1 MAEENEVRRV
11 LVLGA
16 SSGIGLKV
24 SERYLGAGHHVIAH
38 YWGNS
43 PALQSLST
51 TYERLETLQLD
62 LGDLGSV
69 REATTGPPI
78 TTCDV
83 VVCLASL
90 AKPTSIEDVDL
101 DTLSRTINIGA
112 LSNYVIMGAIGP
124 AMAQRGWGRIV
135 IGSSIGVKF
144 GGGSDSF
151 AYALANHTSEFI
163 PRSARA
169 WAASNV
175 LTNVVRIGVTE
186 TSLHDAFPGRNL
198 TERTLQIPMQRMA
211 STDEIADYVYWLG
224 SDQNTYLTGQVTAI
238 SGGE

>member
-1 MAEENEVRRV
+1 MTHEKRTRRV
-11 LVLGA
+11 VVFGA
-16 SSGIGLKV
+16 SSGIGLALC
-24 SERYLGAGHHVIAH
+24 ERYLAARHHVIAH

-43 PALQSLST
+43 QALESLSSKF
-51 TYERLETLQLD
+51 EHLETLQLD
-62 LGDLGSV
+62 LGDLTAV
-69 REATTGPPI
+69 REATAGQRI
-78 TTCDV
+78 TSSDV
-83 VVCLASL
+83 VVFLGSL
-90 AKPTSIEDVDL
+90 ARPTTIEDVDL

-112 LSNYVIMGAIGP
+112 LSNYVIMGAVGP
-124 AMAQRGWGRIV
+124 TMVQRGWGRIV

-163 PRSARA
+163 PRSARE

>member
-1 MAEENEVRRV
+1 MADESEVRRV

-24 SERYLGAGHHVIAH
+24 TERYLAAGHHVIAH
-38 YWGNS
+38 YWGN
-43 PALQSLST
+43 PQTLESLST
-51 TYERLETLQLD
+51 AYTNLETLQLD
-62 LGDLGSV
+62 LGELAAVRAATAGSSL
-69 REATTGPPI
+69 TS
-78 TTCDV
+78 CDV
-83 VVCLASL
+83 IVCLAAL
-90 AKPTSIEDVDL
+90 AEPTSIEDFDL
-101 DTLSRTINIGA
+101 DTMSRTINIGA
-112 LSNYVIMGAIGP
+112 LSNYVIMGAVGP

-198 TERTLQIPMQRMA
+198 TERALQIPMQRMA

-224 SDQNTYLTGQVTAI
+224 SDQNTYITGQVTAI